1 MPTYLGDESI
11 ASGRTAQVR
20 NGPTIYTL
28 SVNQPVADIEVLK
41 SPVRSEFDNGGD
53 DRMSDH
59 STPSISGFAKPSPHL
74 VRSTSARS
82 SKSLPIHQRKLPES
96 PSASGE
102 MSLMSSRPN
111 GGVDGTVTEGHVA
124 GLAVDVARR
133 PSQVSMSS
141 SLSSVNSDFLPHN
154 GSRPPSAAQNIVLG
168 RPMHSLDHGG
178 TGSPLTQ
185 QLFTS
190 FPGTQ
195 PNARIQ
201 QLRAAR
207 LQTATDGDVSRM
219 QATAM
224 VRIPTDKSIDKQLT
238 ALNITNREDTEDH
251 GTALTGLGI
260 RGAELSPTLRPEGSG
275 SRQTVARPASDNSD
289 ILRPID
295 TRLNHSLPSLP
306 FGPTSSNIS
315 APAMRREKGLFRRKY
330 VKPGDEF
337 SEHAVPTPM
346 RLWEASQC
354 QVVDES
360 GRSRRFGDFWDRY
373 SVTSNG
379 EEDNS
384 VKSKSDRHSVKSLAR
399 NVGGGH
405 RHVRNG
411 HNDGASISQ
420 HSLGSLGRHGAAEKN
435 GSRRHGDKPEVKIGG
450 EEYIIY
456 GRRTVVFWIRHF
468 WCGQCEYRM
477 NHQRHQR

>member
-11 ASGRTAQVR
+11 AGGRTAQVR

-28 SVNQPVADIEVLK
+28 SVDQPVTDVEVLQ
-41 SPVRSEFDNGGD
+41 SPVSSEFDPVGD

-74 VRSTSARS
+74 VRSTSAKS
-82 SKSLPIHQRKLPES
+82 SRSLPMHQRKRPES
-96 PSASGE
+96 PFAPGE
-102 MSLMSSRPN
+102 MSLTSVRPN

-124 GLAVDVARR
+124 SLAAEVDRR

-141 SLSSVNSDFLPHN
+141 FSSSVNSDFLPHN
-154 GSRPPSAAQNIVLG
+154 GSRPPHAAQSIVLG
-168 RPMHSLDHGG
+168 RPVHSSDHGAAD
-178 TGSPLTQ
+178 SVSTQ

-207 LQTATDGDVSRM
+207 LQTAADGDMDRM
-219 QATAM
+219 QAPAM
-224 VRIPTDKSIDKQLT
+224 VRIPTDKSVDKQLT
-238 ALNITNREDTEDH
+238 ALSISGRDDTEDS

-260 RGAELSPTLRPEGSG
+260 RGAELSPILNPETSG
-275 SRQTVARPASDNSD
+275 SQQTVSRPASDNSE

-306 FGPTSSNIS
+306 LGATLSNIS

-373 SVTSNG
+373 SLTEKG

-384 VKSKSDRHSVKSLAR
+384 VKSKSDRHSVKSLTRGVDGA
-399 NVGGGH
+399 H
-405 RHVRNG
+405 RHARNG
-411 HNDGASISQ
+411 HPDGASISQ
-420 HSLGSLGRHGAAEKN
+420 QSLGSLGRRGASGKN
-435 GSRRHGDKPEVKIGG
+435 GSQRQGDKAEVQIGG

-477 NHQRHQR
+477 NHQSHQR